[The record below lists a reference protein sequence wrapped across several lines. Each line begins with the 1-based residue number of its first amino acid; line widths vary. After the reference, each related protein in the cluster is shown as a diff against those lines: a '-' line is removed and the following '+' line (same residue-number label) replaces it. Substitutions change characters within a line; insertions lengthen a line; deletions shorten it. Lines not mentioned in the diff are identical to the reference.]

1 MEEVGNQ
8 AADTAGRTLGDVLT
22 VFFSWVFTPT
32 GAILTLLM
40 IIICAG
46 SIVFAILQKST
57 RALMTALTICAFL
70 LFVWIIT
77 GVLEVMGLPVREWM
91 KDIAAQMP
99 DIGSLFMEFLRKLV
113 FTATE

>member
-46 SIVFAILQKST
+46 SVVFAILQKST
-57 RALMTALTICAFL
+57 CALMSALTICAFL

>member
-46 SIVFAILQKST
+46 SVVFAILQKST
-57 RALMTALTICAFL
+57 RALMTALT
-70 LFVWIIT
+70 IIT

>member
-1 MEEVGNQ
+1 
-8 AADTAGRTLGDVLT
+8 
-22 VFFSWVFTPT
+22 
-32 GAILTLLM
+32 
-40 IIICAG
+40 
-46 SIVFAILQKST
+46 
-57 RALMTALTICAFL
+57 MTALTICAFL

>member
-46 SIVFAILQKST
+46 SVVF
-57 RALMTALTICAFL
+57 AFL

>member
-46 SIVFAILQKST
+46 SV
-57 RALMTALTICAFL
+57 
-70 LFVWIIT
+70 
-77 GVLEVMGLPVREWM
+77 
-91 KDIAAQMP
+91 
-99 DIGSLFMEFLRKLV
+99 
-113 FTATE
+113 

>member
-1 MEEVGNQ
+1 MEEVRDQ
-8 AADTAGRTLGDVLT
+8 AAETAGQTLGDVLT

-46 SIVFAILQKST
+46 SAVFAIMQRST
-57 RALMTALTICAFL
+57 AALMTALTVCSFL
-70 LFVWIIT
+70 LFVWIVT

-91 KDIAAQMP
+91 RDVAAQLP
-99 DIGSLFMEFLRKLV
+99 NVGSLFMEFLRRLV
-113 FTATE
+113 FTATD

>member
-8 AADTAGRTLGDVLT
+8 AADTAGQTLGDVLT

-46 SIVFAILQKST
+46 SAVFAILQKST
-57 RALMTALTICAFL
+57 HALMTALTICAFL

-77 GVLEVMGLPVREWM
+77 GVLEVMGLPVRQWM
-91 KDIAAQMP
+91 QDVAAQLP
-99 DIGSLFMEFLRKLV
+99 DIGSLFMEFLHRLV

>member
-46 SIVFAILQKST
+46 SVVFAILQKST
-57 RALMTALTICAFL
+57 RAFL

>member
-8 AADTAGRTLGDVLT
+8 AADTAGQTLGDVLT

-46 SIVFAILQKST
+46 SAVFAILQKST
-57 RALMTALTICAFL
+57 RALMAALTICAFL

-77 GVLEVMGLPVREWM
+77 GVLEVMGLPVRQWM
-91 KDIAAQMP
+91 QDVAAQLP
-99 DIGSLFMEFLRKLV
+99 DIGSLFMEFLRRLV